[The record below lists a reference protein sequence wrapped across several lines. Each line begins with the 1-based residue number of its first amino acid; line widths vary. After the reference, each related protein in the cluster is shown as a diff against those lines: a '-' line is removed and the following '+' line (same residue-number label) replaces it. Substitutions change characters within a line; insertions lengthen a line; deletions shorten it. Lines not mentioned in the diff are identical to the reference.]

1 MTRMTM
7 DEYEE
12 SFDRRNLHTHSRDRI
27 PEGAHVV
34 LLGEGV
40 RRHFGVPK
48 LLLFPQV
55 HRGATWRQIPHPSGR
70 CLFYNDVV
78 LREVVGQMLRSIA

>member
-1 MTRMTM
+1 MTRMPM
-7 DEYEE
+7 EEYEE
-12 SFDRRNLHTHSRDRI
+12 AFDRRNLHTHDGDSV

-40 RRHFGVPK
+40 RAHFGIPK
-48 LLLFPQV
+48 LLIFPQV
-55 HRGATWRQIPHPSGR
+55 VRGVTWRQIPHPSGR

-78 LREVVGQMLRSIA
+78 LREVVGQLLRSIT